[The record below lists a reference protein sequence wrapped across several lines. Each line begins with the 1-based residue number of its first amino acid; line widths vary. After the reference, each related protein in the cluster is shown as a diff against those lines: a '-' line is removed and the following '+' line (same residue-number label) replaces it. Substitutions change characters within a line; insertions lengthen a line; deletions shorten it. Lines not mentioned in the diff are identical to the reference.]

1 MPISATGASEQGFT
15 LIEMMVVLL
24 LVGLASSMVLLNMP
38 SGGARLADE
47 AENLAARIQYAQQ
60 EAVLTN
66 RSVEIVLA
74 ANDSSF
80 RVQRR
85 GRWVPLVAGPFKPRP
100 WGEGLSVSL
109 PGIAGRRAVR
119 FDSSGATD
127 PATIRMT
134 GSGRSIDLVITRQG
148 RVEIHDLV

>member
-1 MPISATGASEQGFT
+1 MPISATGAREQGVT

-24 LVGLASSMVLLNMP
+24 LVGLASSMVLLNLP

-47 AENLAARIQYAQQ
+47 AEHLAARIQHAQQ

-66 RSVEIVLA
+66 RPVEIILA

-100 WGEGLSVSL
+100 WGEGLSVAL
-109 PGIAGRRAVR
+109 TGGAGRRAVR
-119 FDSSGATD
+119 FDSSGSTD

-134 GSGRSIDLVITRQG
+134 ASGRSIDLIINRQG
-148 RVEIHDLV
+148 RVQMHDLV

>member
-1 MPISATGASEQGFT
+1 MPISATGAREQGFT

-24 LVGLASSMVLLNMP
+24 LVGLASAMVLLNLP

-47 AENLAARIQYAQQ
+47 AEHLAARIQHAQQ

-85 GRWVPLVAGPFKPRP
+85 GRWIPLVAGPFKPRR

-109 PGIAGRRAVR
+109 PGIAGRRTVR

-134 GSGRSIDLVITRQG
+134 ASGRSIDLIINRQG